1 MHFVIPEDRHQIT
14 FMQSLDDLVPLDH
27 YVRLIDALVDAI
39 VSANP
44 VQFAYKGQ
52 SNSGRRA
59 YNPATMIKLFLYGYL
74 NSIKTSRTLERECHR
89 NIEVIWLLGNLKPDH
104 KSIADYRRDNA
115 KAIKYVTNQF
125 RHFLKDNGYIKG
137 KLIAIDGSK
146 VKANTNKDML
156 TIKKIEKRLD
166 HLDKKLDHYLEQLMI
181 NDRREDLLE
190 ELEEHSSDDDI
201 NKPGSPNQ
209 ALLDKI
215 SELQQQVENLQKQ
228 KDELQSQSRTS
239 ISPTD
244 PQANLMRSN
253 DGMIPAYNTQIAVD
267 HEHHMIAHSEVFD
280 ASNDIQLLEPM
291 LDKLEHEMNLNP
303 EATVADSGYYNLIQI
318 ETVEDNYQTAC
329 YIPRP
334 KHKNDNRPIT
344 FNYDKE
350 QDEYR
355 CSQGKRLVKKQKN
368 KIKNGQRFDLYQ
380 GIECNGCTMRTQCT
394 TSKYGRIV
402 NRYYNQT
409 RRDSY
414 RRRMAGITAK
424 KIIHLRKQMV
434 EHPFGTI
441 KYWMGKIPLL
451 LRGKKK
457 VTTEINIFTTVYNF
471 RRLLSIESY
480 HDIMDMINKY
490 DWKMA

>member
-1 MHFVIPEDRHQIT
+1 MHYINPEDRQQIT

-39 VSANP
+39 VSANSE
-44 VQFAYKGQ
+44 QFAYKGQ
-52 SNSGRRA
+52 KNSGRRA
-59 YNPATMIKLFLYGYL
+59 YNPITMLKLLLYGYL

-115 KAIKYVTNQF
+115 AAIKYVTKKF

-146 VKANTNKDML
+146 VKANTNKEML
-156 TIKKIEKRLD
+156 TIKKIENRLD
-166 HLDKKLDHYLEQLMI
+166 HLDKKLDQYLEQLMI

-190 ELEEHSSDDDI
+190 EIEDFSPDEDF
-201 NKPGSPNQ
+201 NNPGSPNQ

-215 SELQQQVENLQKQ
+215 SKLQEQVENLQKQ

-239 ISPTD
+239 MSPTD
-244 PQANLMRSN
+244 PQANLMRSC

-267 HEHHMIAHSEVFD
+267 QAYHMIAHSQVFD
-280 ASNDIQLLEPM
+280 ASNDTQLLEPM
-291 LDKLEHEMNLNP
+291 LSELEQEIDLTP
-303 EATVADSGYYNLIQI
+303 ESAVTDSGYYNLTQM
-318 ETVEDNYQTAC
+318 ETVEKNNKTTC

-334 KHKNDNRPIT
+334 KHRNDDRPIT
-344 FNYDKE
+344 FNYNKE

-355 CSQGKRLVKKQKN
+355 CSQGKRLIKKQKN

-380 GIECNGCTMRTQCT
+380 GIECDGCPMRVQCT
-394 TSKYGRIV
+394 TSKYGRIIHH
-402 NRYYNQT
+402 YYNQSW
-409 RRDSY
+409 RDTY
-414 RRRMAGITAK
+414 RRRMAGVTAK
-424 KIIHLRKQMV
+424 KMIHLRKQMV

-457 VTTEINIFTTVYNF
+457 VTTEINIYSTVYNF

-480 HDIMDMINKY
+480 QDIMDMIQKY

>member
-1 MHFVIPEDRHQIT
+1 
-14 FMQSLDDLVPLDH
+14 
-27 YVRLIDALVDAI
+27 
-39 VSANP
+39 
-44 VQFAYKGQ
+44 
-52 SNSGRRA
+52 
-59 YNPATMIKLFLYGYL
+59 
-74 NSIKTSRTLERECHR
+74 
-89 NIEVIWLLGNLKPDH
+89 
-104 KSIADYRRDNA
+104 
-115 KAIKYVTNQF
+115 
-125 RHFLKDNGYIKG
+125 
-137 KLIAIDGSK
+137 
-146 VKANTNKDML
+146 ML

-368 KIKNGQRFDLYQ
+368 KIKNGQLFELYQ
-380 GIECNGCTMRTQCT
+380 VIEFN
-394 TSKYGRIV
+394 
-402 NRYYNQT
+402 
-409 RRDSY
+409 
-414 RRRMAGITAK
+414 
-424 KIIHLRKQMV
+424 
-434 EHPFGTI
+434 
-441 KYWMGKIPLL
+441 
-451 LRGKKK
+451 
-457 VTTEINIFTTVYNF
+457 
-471 RRLLSIESY
+471 
-480 HDIMDMINKY
+480 
-490 DWKMA
+490 

>member
-1 MHFVIPEDRHQIT
+1 
-14 FMQSLDDLVPLDH
+14 MQSLDDLVPLDH

-39 VSANP
+39 VTANP
-44 VQFAYKGQ
+44 GQFVYKGQ
-52 SNSGRRA
+52 LNSGRRA

-89 NIEVIWLLGNLKPDH
+89 NLEVIWLLGNLKPDH

-115 KAIKYVTNQF
+115 KAIKYVTKEF

-146 VKANTNKDML
+146 VKANTNKEML
-156 TIKKIEKRLD
+156 TIKKIESRLD
-166 HLDKKLDHYLEQLMI
+166 HLDKKLDHYLEQLII

-190 ELEEHSSDDDI
+190 EIEASSSDDDFTSPGGP
-201 NKPGSPNQ
+201 NK

-215 SELQQQVENLQKQ
+215 SELQEQVENLQKQ
-228 KDELQSQSRTS
+228 KDELISQSRTS

-244 PQANLMRSN
+244 PQANLMRSG
-253 DGMIPAYNTQIAVD
+253 DGMIPAYNAQIAVD
-267 HEHHMIAHSEVFD
+267 EAYHMIAHCQVFD
-280 ASNDIQLLEPM
+280 ASNDTQLLEPM
-291 LDKLEHEMNLNP
+291 LNELEQEINLAP
-303 EATVADSGYYNLIQI
+303 ESAVTDSGYYNLTQI
-318 ETVEDNYQTAC
+318 ETIESNNQTTC

-334 KHKNDNRPIT
+334 KHRNDDCPIT
-344 FNYDKE
+344 FTYDKKHD
-350 QDEYR
+350 QYR

-368 KIKNGQRFDLYQ
+368 KNKNGQLCDLYQ
-380 GIECNGCTMRTQCT
+380 GIECNGCSMKAQCT
-394 TSKYGRIV
+394 TSKHGRIIH
-402 NRYYNQT
+402 RFHNQNW
-409 RRDSY
+409 RDTY
-414 RRRMAGITAK
+414 RDRMAGITAK
-424 KIIHLRKQMV
+424 TMSHFRKQTV

-457 VTTEINIFTTVYNF
+457 VASEINIYSTVYNF

-480 HDIMDMINKY
+480 DDIMDMINKY